1 MTSTLKPLKKSM
13 DVFKIY
19 KKSAEIVK
27 TINIETKKLDEIEE
41 IKNIDYLKIDIQ
53 GGELDVFIN
62 AKKKLSK
69 TLFVQTEVSFIN
81 LYENEPTF
89 GEIDI
94 ELRKH
99 GLVPHCFA
107 HGDVSRN
114 IIGPMVLNNDPFKSL
129 NQIVQTDMVY
139 VKDFRDLFN
148 LRVDEIKKICLI
160 AHTCYKSWD
169 LSFRCIKTLIDKEH
183 INSNGIEEYRKIL
196 SNELNKK

>member
-1 MTSTLKPLKKSM
+1 ML
-13 DVFKIY
+13 FR
-19 KKSAEIVK
+19 
-27 TINIETKKLDEIEE
+27 
-41 IKNIDYLKIDIQ
+41 
-53 GGELDVFIN
+53 
-62 AKKKLSK
+62 SK

-99 GLVPHCFA
+99 GLVPHCFND
-107 HGDVSRN
+107 GFVSKN
-114 IIGPMVLNNDPFKSL
+114 IIGPMVLNNDPFQSL

-183 INSNGIEEYRKIL
+183 ISSNAIEEYLQLVSSAIRV
-196 SNELNKK
+196 